1 MFSNNDKERIVLEIG
16 SGWTKVLIGTSNGKK
31 KKKGL
36 IHESIQIKD
45 TFHIETPKLKPMEVA
60 AQTELDKQFSPD
72 FDKFQLIQELNEKLR
87 QKKVKTEKVILTLG
101 DRSVIS
107 REMVLPKVDEVKMK
121 GIVSYE
127 LQEFLPI
134 DPNQYLID
142 FKVVEELKVGE
153 IEKYKLI
160 VAALPKKEG
169 QFYHELV
176 QEMGKEPFALDIS
189 SNGISKLFDRSMKI
203 NGKLRE
209 IENKTFAYI
218 DIGYTSIKLHII
230 ENGILKFTRAIDGGI
245 QPISNTNEVKFDTSD
260 TSLEFVKKWIGSLE
274 QMFKFYTSRETNRRI
289 DHIFLYG
296 GGALLPDI
304 EKLFSEGIGVT
315 SEVVSDI
322 ENIDLHKECTYFSLP
337 IYLNSVASLIRR

>member
-16 SGWTKVLIGTSNGKK
+16 SGWTKVLIGTSTGKK

-36 IHESIQIKD
+36 IQESIQIKD

-87 QKKVKTEKVILTLG
+87 QRKIKTEKVILTLG

-121 GIVSYE
+121 GMVSYE

-142 FKVVEELKVGE
+142 FKIVDELKVGE
-153 IEKYKLI
+153 IEKFKLI

-189 SNGISKLFDRSMKI
+189 SNGISKLFDRSMKV

-274 QMFKFYTSRETNRRI
+274 QMFKFYTSRETNRKI

-315 SEVVSDI
+315 SEVVNDI

>member
-45 TFHIETPKLKPMEVA
+45 TFHIETPKLKSTENA

-121 GIVSYE
+121 GMVSYE

-134 DPNQYLID
+134 DPHQYLID
-142 FKVVEELKVGE
+142 FKVVDELKVGE

-260 TSLEFVKKWIGSLE
+260 TSFEFVKKWIGSLE
-274 QMFKFYTSRETNRRI
+274 QMFKFYTSRETNRKI

-304 EKLFSEGIGVT
+304 EKLFTEGIGVT
-315 SEVVSDI
+315 SEVVNDI